1 MALGLWRT
9 LRRRRSFRAEVA
21 EELNFLIEKYG
32 AEAARIVRE
41 RLAGGDLRPGQ
52 RKVLE
57 AAAKKLKA

>member
-21 EELNFLIEKYG
+21 EEVSFLIEQHG

-41 RLAGGDLRPGQ
+41 RLAGSELRPGQ

-57 AAAKKLKA
+57 AAAKQLKA

>member
-21 EELNFLIEKYG
+21 EEISFLIEKHG

-41 RLAGGDLRPGQ
+41 RLASAELRPGQ

-57 AAAKKLKA
+57 AAAKQLKA